1 MHISRKKNWR
11 SVVSAVGV
19 TLVMAASTVFSTAC
33 DSRKELVIYNW
44 NEYIAENTVTRFEK
58 AFPQYKVIYR
68 TFENNET
75 MYPNLDNAYDVI
87 IPSEYM
93 VARLI
98 RENKIQELDWAK
110 LPNVTK
116 NLDPLFRTVKY
127 SQDEEISSRVLEYAI
142 PYLYCTVGLVYD
154 ANSVTLPTGT
164 RDPEEIWGVL
174 FDEQYKNKIGMY
186 NSLRESI
193 GVALN
198 YSGYSINTLDDEEL
212 EAARELLVQQK
223 VWLFPS
229 RGVDTL
235 KDKMATGE
243 LVASVAWSGD
253 HLVILDRIRELGKGD
268 EIDMRFVV
276 PTGSNW
282 SIDMMCIPN
291 NAKNVDGAH
300 AFINFM
306 YDPDIALANCKFVG
320 YSTPNIVA
328 REMLDP
334 KISGNLNYYPDE
346 ATLSTL
352 EVYFSSEEYERKYS
366 KVWEDIVDER

>member
-1 MHISRKKNWR
+1 MKTKRNWKKI
-11 SVVSAVGV
+11 VSAIGV
-19 TLVMAASTVFSTAC
+19 TVVLAAGSVFSTAC
-33 DSRKELVIYNW
+33 DSRKELIIYNW
-44 NEYIAENTVTRFEK
+44 NEYIAENTITKFEK

-75 MYPNLDNAYDVI
+75 MYPNLDNSYDVI

-98 RENKIQELDWAK
+98 RENRIRKLDWDK

-116 NLDPLFRTVKY
+116 NMDPLFRTVTY
-127 SQDEEISSRVLEYAI
+127 AEDADVSNRFLEYAI

-154 ANSVTLPTGT
+154 ANTVKLPEGT
-164 RDPEEIWGVL
+164 RDPQEVWGVL
-174 FDEQYKNKIGMY
+174 FDEQYKEKIGMY
-186 NSLRESI
+186 NSMRESI

-198 YSGYSINTLDDEEL
+198 YYGYSINTLDDEQL
-212 EAARELLVQQK
+212 DEARKLLFNQK
-223 VWLFPS
+223 IWLSPK

-235 KDKMATGE
+235 KDKMASGE

-253 HLVILDRIRELGKGD
+253 HQVILNRIWELGKSD

-276 PTGSNW
+276 PEGSNW

-291 NAKNVDGAH
+291 NAKNVEGAH

-334 KISGNLNYYPDE
+334 KIAENLNYYPDE
-346 ATLSTL
+346 ATLDTL
-352 EVYFSSEEYERKYS
+352 EVYFSSEEYEKKYAE
-366 KVWEDIVDER
+366 VWDAIGVTS

>member
-1 MHISRKKNWR
+1 MSMDRKKNWR
-11 SVVSAVGV
+11 SVISAIGV
-19 TLVMAASTVFSTAC
+19 TLLMAAGTVFSTAC

-116 NLDPLFRTVKY
+116 NLDPLFKTVKY
-127 SQDEEISSRVLEYAI
+127 SQDEEISGRVLEYAI

-154 ANSVTLPTGT
+154 ANSVSLPSGT

-186 NSLRESI
+186 NSMRESI

-198 YSGYSINTLDDEEL
+198 YSGYSINTLNDQEL
-212 EAARELLVQQK
+212 EEARELLVKQK

-268 EIDMRFVV
+268 EIDMRFLV

>member
-1 MHISRKKNWR
+1 MSIKKKKNWR
-11 SVVSAVGV
+11 KIIS
-19 TLVMAASTVFSTAC
+19 TLGLSIVMAAGTVISTAC
-33 DSRKELVIYNW
+33 DSRRELVIYNW
-44 NEYIAENTVTRFEK
+44 NEYIAENTVTKFEK

-93 VARLI
+93 VTRLI
-98 RENKIQELDWAK
+98 REGRIRQLDWEK

-116 NLDPLFRTVKY
+116 NMDPLFRTVKY
-127 SQDEEISSRVLEYAI
+127 SQDEIITERFLDYAV

-154 ANSVTLPTGT
+154 ANLVDLPEGT
-164 RDPEEIWGVL
+164 RDPEEVWGVL
-174 FDEQYKNKIGMY
+174 FDEQYKNRIGMY
-186 NSLRESI
+186 NSMRESI

-198 YSGYSINTLDDEEL
+198 YNGNSINTLDEEQLL
-212 EAARELLVQQK
+212 EAKDLLVNQK
-223 VWLFPS
+223 IWLSPS

-235 KDKMATGE
+235 KDKMAHGD

-253 HLVILDRIRELGKGD
+253 HLVILDRIREIGKSD

-282 SIDMMCIPN
+282 SIDMMCIPM

-334 KISGNLNYYPDE
+334 KISSNPNYYPDE
-346 ATLSTL
+346 ATLATL
-352 EVYFSSEEYERKYS
+352 EVYFSSEEYEKKYS
-366 KVWEDIVDER
+366 EVWDAIGVTS

>member
-1 MHISRKKNWR
+1 MRNWKKIIST
-11 SVVSAVGV
+11 VGMS
-19 TLVMAASTVFSTAC
+19 LILAAGAVFSTAC
-33 DSRKELVIYNW
+33 DSRRELVIYNW
-44 NEYIAENTVTRFEK
+44 NEYIAENTITKFEK

-93 VARLI
+93 VTQLI
-98 RENKIQELDWAK
+98 RENRIRELDWSK

-116 NLDPLFRTVKY
+116 NMDPLFKTVRY
-127 SQDEEISSRVLEYAI
+127 SQDEEITNHFLDYAV

-154 ANSVTLPTGT
+154 AKTITLPEGT
-164 RDPEEIWGVL
+164 RNPEEIWGVL
-174 FDEQYKNKIGMY
+174 FDEQYRNRIGMY
-186 NSLRESI
+186 NSMRESI

-198 YSGYSINTLDDEEL
+198 YSGYSINTLDEQQL
-212 EAARELLVQQK
+212 NEAKDLLVNQK
-223 VWLFPS
+223 IWISPS

-235 KDKMATGE
+235 KDKMAHGD

-253 HLVILDRIRELGKGD
+253 HLVILDRIREIGKSD

-282 SIDMMCIPN
+282 SIDMMCIPT
-291 NAKNVDGAH
+291 NAKNVEGAH

-328 REMLDP
+328 KEMLDP
-334 KISGNLNYYPDE
+334 KISSNPNYYPDE
-346 ATLSTL
+346 ATLDTL
-352 EVYFSSEEYERKYS
+352 EVYFSSEEYEKKYS
-366 KVWEDIVDER
+366 EVWDAIGAPDK

>member
-1 MHISRKKNWR
+1 MSIKKKKNWR
-11 SVVSAVGV
+11 KIIS
-19 TLVMAASTVFSTAC
+19 TLGLSIVMAAGTVISTAC
-33 DSRKELVIYNW
+33 DSRRELVIYNW
-44 NEYIAENTVTRFEK
+44 NEYIAENTVTKFEK

-93 VARLI
+93 VTRLI
-98 RENKIQELDWAK
+98 REGRIRQLDWEK

-116 NLDPLFRTVKY
+116 NMDPLFRTVKY
-127 SQDEEISSRVLEYAI
+127 SQDESITERFLDYAV

-154 ANSVTLPTGT
+154 ANLVDLPEGT
-164 RDPEEIWGVL
+164 RDPEEVWGVL
-174 FDEQYKNKIGMY
+174 FDEQYKNRIGMY
-186 NSLRESI
+186 NSMRESI

-198 YSGYSINTLDDEEL
+198 YNGNSINTLDEEQLL
-212 EAARELLVQQK
+212 EAKDLLVNQK
-223 VWLFPS
+223 IWLSPS

-235 KDKMATGE
+235 KDKMAHGD

-253 HLVILDRIRELGKGD
+253 HLVILDRIREIGKSD

-282 SIDMMCIPN
+282 SIDMMCIPM

-334 KISGNLNYYPDE
+334 KISSNPNYYPDE
-346 ATLSTL
+346 ATLATL
-352 EVYFSSEEYERKYS
+352 EVYFSSEEYEKKYS
-366 KVWEDIVDER
+366 EVWDAIGVTS